1 MFFIIFK
8 LIYVSCLVKTD
19 VVGIAN
25 QNTQLGFGRNDI
37 QNCRAGRLSYRAIEA
52 MRKTI
57 IGQLHHAMCEQFQRN
72 GKIWV
77 RVLVDLPIT
86 EKPIGWIARVSTGQ
100 IPFEIVSMKITCH

>member
-1 MFFIIFK
+1 MH
-8 LIYVSCLVKTD
+8 
-19 VVGIAN
+19 
-25 QNTQLGFGRNDI
+25 
-37 QNCRAGRLSYRAIEA
+37 
-52 MRKTI
+52 KTI

-100 IPFEIVSMKITCH
+100 IPFKIDGEFVKCSST